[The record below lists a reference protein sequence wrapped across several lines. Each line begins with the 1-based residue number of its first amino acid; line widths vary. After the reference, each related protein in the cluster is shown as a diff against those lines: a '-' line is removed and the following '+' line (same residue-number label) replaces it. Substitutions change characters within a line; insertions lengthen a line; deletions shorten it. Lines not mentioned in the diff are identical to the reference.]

1 MRGRLKTKVS
11 CCVLV
16 LVTCYVAGSAQESSN
31 RNQDQSLTQP
41 IQRFDPAHQKA
52 LSYSDDS
59 LQVTLVVAAEH
70 NSLKVLNPT
79 TKREI
84 LVNLPFEMA
93 QVDEIRG
100 GLGGRLVVRGMVNA
114 SGSEIVIVD
123 PRSNKL
129 VDKFLCYLP
138 SPSPDGRYI
147 AFIKFYPMHFAG
159 NTEDHYMLYD
169 LSKGSKEN
177 RPSGFVGDDKNV
189 GAPIYPLQIGNKV
202 GDNVELSNGFVHHAA
217 SAGFFWKP
225 DSTQLVFADRLESEN
240 EISLILVDIDVNR
253 RITIRTVEQPDD
265 PLCSLLKDPQQ
276 KLSCNLLVR
285 KVDFHS
291 APESALTIWF
301 EIVNIQKVLSYEFR
315 LSQFK

>member
-1 MRGRLKTKVS
+1 MKTEVS
-11 CCVLV
+11 GCAL
-16 LVTCYVAGSAQESSN
+16 LLLMTWYVAGSAQDSID
-31 RNQDQSLTQP
+31 RDQESLTQP
-41 IQRFDPAHQKA
+41 IQRFDPAHQKG

-59 LQVTLVVAAEH
+59 VQATLVIAPEH
-70 NSLKVLNPT
+70 HSLRILNRA
-79 TKREI
+79 TKRQI
-84 LVNLPFEMA
+84 LFNLPFEMA
-93 QVDEIRG
+93 QVDEIRRGFG
-100 GLGGRLVVRGMVNA
+100 GKLIVRGMVNG
-114 SGSEIVIVD
+114 SGSEIVLVD